1 MSAPFLTKTQ
11 AVSLIGME
19 TGYGRRVIEQTLDRL
34 VDEGRIHFILDF
46 DRRTQR
52 ISRADV
58 DTVVKI
64 LKREIE

>member
-1 MSAPFLTKTQ
+1 MSATFLTKTQ

-34 VDEGRIHFILDF
+34 VTEGRIRFILDF

-52 ISRADV
+52 ISREDV
-58 DTVVKI
+58 ETVIKI